1 MTTATERPRGFSAWL
16 DSVYRLPQQGMCGG
30 VIAGLSDYYGW
41 NVRLVRVLTV
51 IATLTFLG
59 AISLCVYGVLWY
71 VLEPRR
77 SDGEPIT
84 DDDRGAF
91 PFTGRRA
98 RRRAARQQAEQL
110 KPVKPTVLRKRFD
123 AIDQRLRSLE
133 ACVTNRDFHLKR
145 EIQRLEREPG
155 APA

>member
-71 VLEPRR
+71 VLEPR
-77 SDGEPIT
+77 
-84 DDDRGAF
+84 
-91 PFTGRRA
+91 
-98 RRRAARQQAEQL
+98 L
-110 KPVKPTVLRKRFD
+110 
-123 AIDQRLRSLE
+123 SLI
-133 ACVTNRDFHLKR
+133 H
-145 EIQRLEREPG
+145 I
-155 APA
+155 